1 MPIKQVKEYILSLF
15 LLFTIILA
23 VFYLLYHLSVWFCF
37 LGKGIW
43 VIHTGKAE
51 SFQMAIKNC
60 GSFRNRFF
68 CPVLPFANYPP
79 FIAS

>member
-1 MPIKQVKEYILSLF
+1 MPIKQVKEYILPLF
-15 LLFTIILA
+15 FAVYYYPGSFPFII
-23 VFYLLYHLSVWFCF
+23 HLSVWFCF

-43 VIHTGKAE
+43 VIHIGKAE

-68 CPVLPFANYPP
+68 LSSLAFC
-79 FIAS
+79 